1 MKDLGDVVVI
11 SAGDSP
17 AALAEKERVTYSL
30 PGEGGGKMI
39 RHRTGQVAGPIGG
52 EALRL
57 ALARGAVV
65 IADVPAKVTLGKS
78 VPDQQQDA
86 LDQENSQRGADALGP
101 STTVYVGR

>member
-1 MKDLGDVVVI
+1 MEMGGLGLTK
-11 SAGDSP
+11 GDAP
-17 AALAEKERVTYSL
+17 AAPADREGGSMVVA
-30 PGEGGGKMI
+30 GEGGGKMI

-65 IADVPAKVTLGKS
+65 ISDVPAKATLGKS
-78 VPDQQQDA
+78 VPTQKQDA
-86 LDQENSQRGADALGP
+86 LDQENRQRGADALGP

>member
-1 MKDLGDVVVI
+1 MSDLVI
-11 SAGDSP
+11 IKSDSP
-17 AALAEKERVTYSL
+17 AALAEKERVPYIL

-65 IADVPAKVTLGKS
+65 IADVPAKATLGKS
-78 VPDQQQDA
+78 VPVQQQAA
-86 LDQENSQRGADALGP
+86 LDQENNQRKADAKGP
-101 STTVYVGR
+101 YTTVYVGR